1 MSLAGQGLRKV
12 TGGVLLFLLAGCG
25 SNAVNVAGGQ
35 PASPTRSSSSPSA
48 ASPVA
53 APSSVVQKALADL
66 ATASAAL
73 RADFAW
79 VNGALPAGGR
89 ISGDPAKIALFAK
102 ERAAAAGASNAGHS
116 ALTTA
121 RRAAKSR
128 PSDCVVVRRERAA
141 VYAELPNAQ
150 NALAAMQRE
159 ASSALS
165 SMRDAAAHRATLLAA
180 LANLRRLAQADP
192 RVATQ
197 ANVAGALALSYTASE
212 QQSLTVAIQ
221 QALTAATASVDAAAF
236 SARAVRAVAPY
247 CG

>member
-1 MSLAGQGLRKV
+1 MIGA
-12 TGGVLLFLLAGCG
+12 LLALGLTGCG
-25 SNAVNVAGGQ
+25 NGAVNVAEGNPG
-35 PASPTRSSSSPSA
+35 SPPPSSSLPAA
-48 ASPVA
+48 ASPLG
-53 APSSVVQKALADL
+53 APSSAVRKALADL

-79 VNGALPAGGR
+79 VNGALPPGGR
-89 ISGDPAKIALFAK
+89 ISGDPVKIDLFSK
-102 ERAAAAGASNAGHS
+102 QRTAAAAANNAGHS

-141 VYAELPNAQ
+141 VYAQLPNAQ
-150 NALAAMQRE
+150 NALAALQRE
-159 ASSALS
+159 ASSALV

-180 LANLRRLAQADP
+180 LGNLRRLAQADP
-192 RVATQ
+192 RVSTQ
-197 ANVAGALALSYTASE
+197 VNVAGALALSFTASE

-221 QALTAATASVDAAAF
+221 QALTAATAAVDGAAF